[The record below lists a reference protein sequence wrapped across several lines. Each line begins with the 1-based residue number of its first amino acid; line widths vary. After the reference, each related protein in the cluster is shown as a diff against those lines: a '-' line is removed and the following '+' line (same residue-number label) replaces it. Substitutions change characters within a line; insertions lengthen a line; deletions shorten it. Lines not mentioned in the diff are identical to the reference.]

1 MLNSCR
7 RQLLTIMVVLILAT
21 MPPVVM
27 ATDEVVPPEIARLLE
42 QRNKAMAAKDFDR
55 AYRILQKILEIDP
68 ENYRALYNMAI
79 IHFMKKEYG
88 QGLPLLAKALT
99 IVPSNIS
106 IRAAYARALRESGND
121 EQAIA
126 QYQILTKDSPP
137 NSKVHQEAQRHL
149 ALLQLKK
156 SAQMGDIPA
165 IDEIGTALL
174 ANYPNDPSVY
184 YRVGAT
190 AAEAGRYELAE
201 RAFSGLT
208 KLAPNSAAAH
218 FYLANVYE
226 STGRHAQAEQQFKRA
241 LDLKPKPEMAK
252 AAEIRYRTLLGLR
265 LLNNDEVLLA
275 RREFENV
282 VELDPD
288 HVVAN
293 MNLGLIYIDD
303 DDLERAARAF
313 ERVIKVKPDELEA
326 RIRLATVYL
335 DIAKVVDGVR
345 QLDYVTAHD
354 PTGSYG
360 ERARVLLAALEQR
373 IGSQRLAAM
382 RQYIKE
388 SDEVESALA
397 QSPADAAALYK
408 KAGLLMQQQKAD
420 EAISV
425 LEKLLALEPD
435 HVEARIQLG
444 ALLEEKGRYREA
456 AESYAVA
463 LSLIN
468 DPERAAGITQRLLTV
483 QAQLYLNEKNY
494 EAAEEAFHGILS
506 ISEDSLSSLWGLARL
521 KTVEGHL
528 EEAVGWYDKLLQ
540 RQPENIGAR
549 VNIAQLYERLG
560 EEEKALAYYRGL
572 MFDMDANEAT
582 KKMAEKRVDVLQRK
596 INGFAYVL
604 SYGLN
609 FNDNSTLSPDNKVF
623 DYSSNTSFRID
634 YNYKIR
640 KGLKFS
646 FAFSPAYQVYH
657 VGQYDYLNLNF
668 NPALTYERDKNS
680 YTLGLQKNNQY
691 GVLRSDGSV
700 VRSNILM
707 FNANRRHNDMT
718 FYQAN
723 LGFQTFTSQSNPIF
737 DANTYSGGLTVFKRR
752 HDGSAYNFGYSLT
765 WKQNN
770 NEFGSDYAY
779 VGQSVS
785 AGGSK
790 RFGSQLSAYGS
801 LGFGFDHYSNPDSIT
816 DYRIRR
822 KNINFQALAGAS
834 YRFDDR
840 FTFSAGY
847 SFYLQRSTL
856 PVGLLTQA
864 QVIEQASSLGSYS
877 RNSINVSVRVS
888 F

>member
-1 MLNSCR
+1 MLNTWR
-7 RQLLTIMVVLILAT
+7 GQLPVIVMVVILAM

-27 ATDEVVPPEIARLLE
+27 AADEVIPPEIARLLE

-55 AYRILQKILEIDP
+55 AYRILQQILEIDP
-68 ENYRALYNMAI
+68 RNYRALYNMAI
-79 IHFMKKEYG
+79 IHFMKKEYD
-88 QGLPLLAKALT
+88 QGLPLLARALT
-99 IVPSNIS
+99 IAPSNIS

-126 QYQILTKDSPP
+126 QYQILIKDSPP
-137 NSKVHQEAQRHL
+137 SSKVHQEAQRHL
-149 ALLQLKK
+149 ALLQLKQA
-156 SAQMGDIPA
+156 AQIGDIPA
-165 IDEIGTALL
+165 IDKIGAALL
-174 ANYPNDPSVY
+174 ANYPRDPSVY

-190 AAEAGRYELAE
+190 AAEAERYALAE
-201 RAFSGLT
+201 QAFSGLI

-226 STGRHAQAEQQFKRA
+226 STGRNALAEQEFKLA
-241 LDLKPKPEMAK
+241 LDLKPKPGMAK
-252 AAEIRYRTLLGLR
+252 AAEIKYRTLLGLR

-288 HVVAN
+288 HIVAN

-303 DDLERAARAF
+303 DDLERAAKAF
-313 ERVIKVKPDELEA
+313 EHVIKAAPDELEA

-335 DIAKVVDGVR
+335 DIARVVDGVR
-345 QLDYVTAHD
+345 QLDYVVAHD
-354 PTGSYG
+354 PLGSFG
-360 ERARVLLAALEQR
+360 ERAKVLLAALEQR
-373 IGSQRLAAM
+373 IGPRKLAAM

-388 SDEVESALA
+388 SDEIESALA
-397 QSPADAAALYK
+397 QSPEDAAALYK

-425 LEKLLALEPD
+425 LEKLLALDPG
-435 HVEARIQLG
+435 HVDARIQLG
-444 ALLEEKGRYREA
+444 ALLEEKGRYQEA
-456 AESYAVA
+456 AENYAVA
-463 LSLIN
+463 LSLLT
-468 DPERAAGITQRLLTV
+468 DPERIAGITQRLLTV
-483 QAQLYLNEKNY
+483 QAQLYLSEKNY
-494 EAAEEAFHGILS
+494 SAAEEAFHGILS

-528 EEAVGWYDKLLQ
+528 EEAVGWYDKLLKH
-540 RQPENIGAR
+540 QPENIGAR
-549 VNIAQLYERLG
+549 INIAQLYERLG
-560 EEEKALAYYRGL
+560 EEEKALTYYRGL
-572 MFDMDANEAT
+572 VLDMNANETT

-604 SYGLN
+604 SYAID

-657 VGQYDYLNLNF
+657 IGQYDYLNLNF

-700 VRSNILM
+700 VRSNIFM
-707 FNANRRHNDMT
+707 FNASRRHNDTT

-723 LGFQTFTSQSNPIF
+723 LGFQTFASQSNPIF
-737 DANTYSGGLTVFKRR
+737 DANTYSGGLVVFKRR
-752 HDGSAYNFGYSLT
+752 HDGSAYNYGYSLT
-765 WKQNN
+765 WKKNN
-770 NEFGSDYAY
+770 NDLGSDYAY
-779 VGQSVS
+779 VGQTVT
-785 AGGSK
+785 AGGTK
-790 RFGSQLSAYGS
+790 RFGSKLNAYAS
-801 LGFGFDHYSNPDSIT
+801 LGFGFDRYTNPDSIT
-816 DYRIRR
+816 EYRIKR
-822 KNINFQALAGAS
+822 KNINLQAQLGAS

-840 FTFSAGY
+840 FTFTAGY
-847 SFYLQRSTL
+847 AFYLQRSTL
-856 PVGLLTQA
+856 PVGLLTQV

-877 RNSINVSVRVS
+877 RNSINVGVRVS